1 MNRVCIVILGL
12 EIQSALSRD
21 IIIYA
26 SYSRPFWL
34 SLEDTSILPTACLRH
49 RPRVVKNFSSSY
61 TTRIFISIH
70 ATVPILNR
78 INPVYTL
85 QPHFFKNMFI
95 SFTPR
100 SSKLR
105 FPSSFPIHPVD
116 FCRLSDMCQGYTHV
130 ILFDF
135 TILLLLG

>member
-34 SLEDTSILPTACLRH
+34 SLEDTSIFPTACLGH
-49 RPRVVKNFSSSY
+49 PLRVVKNFSSFY
-61 TTRIFISIH
+61 GTRIFISIH
-70 ATVPILNR
+70 ARVPILSR
-78 INPVYTL
+78 INPVHTL
-85 QPHFFKNMFI
+85 HTHFFKNMFI

-100 SSKLR
+100 SFKLPFFFKFSYPPR
-105 FPSSFPIHPVD
+105 RLLSSFRCVSMMHSRDPP
-116 FCRLSDMCQGYTHV
+116 
-130 ILFDF
+130 
-135 TILLLLG
+135 